1 MKTKHLN
8 CALSLLTL
16 AVLSACGGGGG
27 GSNGASQQTATPQQV
42 SLPFVVSD
50 ASSEDWATI
59 SVKVLAISLTKADGT
74 KVPVDLGPNVPL
86 PLNLAQLDQLGE
98 LISNVTLTAGD
109 TYLGATLTLSANPGD
124 VSLVSSANP
133 EAGFLLGAGT
143 AVNAGDIQIQGT
155 SGAAGS
161 KTVTVDVKFDSPL
174 VVPSTPNT
182 AINIEVDLGHPSFI
196 VGHAPVGT
204 GTTVWAVNFDK
215 GPVRH
220 HPVDALDALVLRH
233 MYGKVTTISS
243 DNTTLTIDKLLPT
256 APVVTP
262 ETAVDTQKSVSVL
275 ADSANKTLFYD
286 LDAKTST
293 AIADFSSVSQALAAG
308 KYVRVAARYQQ
319 NGTLVATRI
328 WVSANFDSVWVS
340 PEGHLLRVDKSNN
353 RIVVADENGK
363 PVSLLID
370 ANTQFYFR
378 APESAVADATP
389 IGSGTAFL
397 AANNLVRGFKVHAQ
411 VVDPLASPMVAQSI
425 DIETAAFEG
434 KISSVTNSGFIYSK
448 SFAMGSDGYAQ
459 NMAYID
465 ASTPN
470 GKDASG
476 AALTGFKF
484 WNFAYPTLLDSG
496 TGAIPDFTAATGGA
510 VNFGGTVGQV
520 FAYGASYAIWG
531 NKANTNGWSAPFV
544 VLEPTPLPR
553 AKVSTAFANN
563 QFAIT
568 LPNGANPVTVDVG
581 TTSAWTSLAYQVDR
595 TKDVV
600 TVTPEDLTTTAGLT
614 ALTNGLAQGATVS
627 VSAVPQADGTLKA
640 YVITY
645 YTGVSPK

>member
-1 MKTKHLN
+1 MNTKNLN
-8 CALSLLTL
+8 YALSLMTL
-16 AVLSACGGGGG
+16 AVVSACGGGGG
-27 GSNGASQQTATPQQV
+27 GSTGTSPQVATPQQV
-42 SLPFVVSD
+42 TVPFVLSD

-59 SVKVLAISLTKADGT
+59 GVKVLAISLKKPDGS
-74 KVPVDLGPNVPL
+74 KVSIDLGPNVPL

-109 TYLGATLTLSANPGD
+109 TYTGATLTLSANPGD
-124 VSLVSSANP
+124 VSLVTSADP
-133 EAGFLLGAGT
+133 ESGFPLAGGT
-143 AVNAGDIQIQGT
+143 AVDPASIQIQGA
-155 SGAAGS
+155 SGTAGS

-174 VVPSTPNT
+174 VVPSTPGT
-182 AINIEVDLGHPSFI
+182 AIDLEVDLSHPSFI
-196 VGHAPVGT
+196 VAHTPVSGGT
-204 GTTVWAVNFDK
+204 IWAVNFDK
-215 GPVRH
+215 GPVKH
-220 HPVDALDALVLRH
+220 HPIDSIDALVLRH
-233 MYGKVTTISS
+233 MYGKVTSIST
-243 DNTTLTIDKLLPT
+243 DNTTLTIDKQLPT

-262 ETAVDTQKSVSVL
+262 ETAVDTQKSLNILV
-275 ADSANKTLFYD
+275 DSTNKTLFYD

-293 AIADFSSVSQALAAG
+293 AVADFSTVSKALAAG

-328 WVSANFDSVWVS
+328 WASADFNSVWIS
-340 PEGHLLRVDKSNN
+340 PEGHLLHVNKNNN

-363 PVSLLID
+363 PVTLVID

-378 APESAVADATP
+378 APANAVADATP

-397 AANNLVRGFKVHAQ
+397 AANNLVRGFKIHAQ

-434 KISSVTNSGFIYSK
+434 KISSVTTSGFIYSK
-448 SFAMGSDGYAQ
+448 PFNTGSDNYAQ

-496 TGAIPDFTAATGGA
+496 TGAVTDFTAATGGA

-520 FAYGASYAIWG
+520 YAHGASYAVWG
-531 NKANTNGWSAPFV
+531 NKANTNGWSAPWV

-563 QFAIT
+563 QFAVT
-568 LPNGANPVTVDVG
+568 LPNGANPVTVDVSIG
-581 TTSAWTSLAYQVDR
+581 SGSATLAYQVDR
-595 TKDVV
+595 TDGVV
-600 TVTPEDLTTTAGLT
+600 TVTPQDLTSAAGLT
-614 ALTNGLAQGATVS
+614 ALTNGLTQGATVS
-627 VSAVPQADGTLKA
+627 LSALPQADGTLKA

-645 YTGVSPK
+645 YTGMAPK